1 MDEEKKFD
9 EMIFEYSDVLVSFLE
24 KKLSIKESNFFRGDF
39 SPEVIFKN
47 KNNITV
53 VNNKLFNEI
62 GFIRSLISEIKNK
75 KSSLEEESKK

>member
-9 EMIFEYSDVLVSFLE
+9 EMIFEYGDVLVSFLE

-75 KSSLEEESKK
+75 KNSLEEESKK

>member
-39 SPEVIFKN
+39 SLEYLEGIDSLMHANTFVI
-47 KNNITV
+47 T
-53 VNNKLFNEI
+53 
-62 GFIRSLISEIKNK
+62 IKK
-75 KSSLEEESKK
+75 IA